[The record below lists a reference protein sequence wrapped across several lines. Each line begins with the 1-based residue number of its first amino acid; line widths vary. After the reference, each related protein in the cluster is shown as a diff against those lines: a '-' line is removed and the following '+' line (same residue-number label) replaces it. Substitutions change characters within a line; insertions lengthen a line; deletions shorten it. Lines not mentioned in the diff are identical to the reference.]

1 LLSVRD
7 PEELLATVKA
17 EGLRRR
23 RRRHLRWQIGGG
35 LLAVALAVPVAAALF
50 DDDPAQVQVASDADD
65 RSDRTTRTTVVRRA
79 TTTTAPAV
87 TTTVAPATETTAV
100 AAPTTT
106 AAPLV
111 CHNSTNKACGPFYWD
126 PAPGNAALDMSI
138 SGPTTVPTG
147 TLVTFTVQWSDADA
161 QLSDYSFSG
170 GLDPLLLPN
179 GCDASATQPA
189 GAYGPWDPPAT
200 DPGSGSFSESRTYDQ
215 PGTYTVEV
223 YALSR
228 ASGSCPDP
236 YESYGHATLTI
247 TVV

>member
-1 LLSVRD
+1 
-7 PEELLATVKA
+7 LATVKA

-35 LLAVALAVPVAAALF
+35 LLAVALAVPVASALF
-50 DDDPAQVQVASDADD
+50 DDDPAQVQVAGEADD
-65 RSDRTTRTTVVRRA
+65 RDDATTRTTVRRA
-79 TTTTAPAV
+79 TTS
-87 TTTVAPATETTAV
+87 TVAPTVSTVAPVVETTAV
-100 AAPTTT
+100 PAPTTT

-111 CHNSTNKACGPFYWD
+111 CRNSTNKACGAFSWD

-147 TLVTFTVQWSDADA
+147 TLVTFTIQWSDGDA

-200 DPGSGSFSESRTYDQ
+200 DAGSGSFSESRTYDQ

-223 YALSR
+223 YGLSR